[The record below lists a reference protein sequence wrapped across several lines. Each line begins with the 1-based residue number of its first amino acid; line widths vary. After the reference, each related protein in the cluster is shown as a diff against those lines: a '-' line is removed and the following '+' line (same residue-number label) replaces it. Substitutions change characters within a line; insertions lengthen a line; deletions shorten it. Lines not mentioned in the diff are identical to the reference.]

1 MANTLDKVHDV
12 FKTTLLLT
20 GMTVLL
26 VLVGGLLGGRPGMI
40 VALAISVTTNFVGY
54 WFSDK
59 IVLRAYGAR
68 EVSPSAA
75 PELHEIVRE
84 LSLRADILVP
94 RLYIIE
100 SDTPNAFAT
109 GRNPENAAV
118 AVTSGIMRVCNR
130 EELKGVLAHELLHI
144 KNRDI
149 LVSSIAATL
158 AGAVMVL
165 CSLLRWDM
173 LFGLGNYRAGDD
185 RGLLHYVSLLILA
198 PIAAT
203 LIQLTISRMR
213 EYKADEGGAML
224 IHDPIGL
231 AVALRKLAV
240 FNRRNP
246 LDANA
251 STAHLFIVNP
261 LTDGMLMQLFST
273 HPPIDDRVR
282 RLERMAL
289 RMSA

>member
-20 GMTVLL
+20 VMTVLL
-26 VLVGGLLGGRPGMI
+26 VLFGGLLAGRPGMI
-40 VALAISVTTNFVGY
+40 VALAIFVTTNFVGY

-68 EVSPSAA
+68 KVSPSTA
-75 PELHEIVRE
+75 PELHGIVRE
-84 LSLRADILVP
+84 LSLRADIPVP

-100 SDTPNAFAT
+100 SETPNAFAT
-109 GRNPENAAV
+109 GRNPENAAI

-173 LFGLGNYRAGDD
+173 LFGLGNYRGGDD

-240 FNRRNP
+240 FKRRNP

-261 LTDGMLMQLFST
+261 LTDGMLMRLFST

-282 RLERMAL
+282 RLEKMAL

>member
-1 MANTLDKVHDV
+1 VHDV
-12 FKTTLLLT
+12 FKTILLLA

-26 VLVGGLLGGRPGMI
+26 VLVGGLLAGRLGMI
-40 VALAISVTTNFVGY
+40 VALTISVTTNFVGY

-68 EVSPSAA
+68 MVSPSTA
-75 PELHEIVRE
+75 PELHGIVRE
-84 LSLRADILVP
+84 LSLRADIPVP
-94 RLYIIE
+94 RLYVIE

-109 GRNPENAAV
+109 GRNPENAV
-118 AVTSGIMRVCNR
+118 IAVTSGMMRVCNR

-149 LVSSIAATL
+149 LVSSIVATL

-165 CSLLRWDM
+165 CSFLRWDM
-173 LFGLGNYRAGDD
+173 LFGLGNYRGGDD
-185 RGLLHYVSLLILA
+185 RGLLHYLSLLILA
-198 PIAAT
+198 PIAAA
-203 LIQLTISRMR
+203 LIQLTISRVR

-240 FNRRNP
+240 LNRRDP

-261 LTDGMLMQLFST
+261 LTDGALMRLFST
-273 HPPIDDRVR
+273 HPSIDDRVR
-282 RLERMAL
+282 RLEKMAV

>member
-1 MANTLDKVHDV
+1 MVNTLDKVHDV
-12 FKTTLLLT
+12 FKTTLLLA
-20 GMTVLL
+20 GVTVLL
-26 VLVGGLLGGRPGMI
+26 VLLGGLLAGRLGMI
-40 VALAISVTTNFVGY
+40 VALTISVTTNFVGY

-68 EVSPSAA
+68 MVSPSTA
-75 PELHEIVRE
+75 PELHGIVRE
-84 LSLRADILVP
+84 LSLRADIPVP
-94 RLYIIE
+94 RLYVIE

-109 GRNPENAAV
+109 GRNPENAV
-118 AVTSGIMRVCNR
+118 IAVTSGMMRVCNR

-149 LVSSIAATL
+149 LVSSIVATL

-173 LFGLGNYRAGDD
+173 LFGLGNYRGGDD
-185 RGLLHYVSLLILA
+185 RGLLHYLSLLILA
-198 PIAAT
+198 PVAAA
-203 LIQLTISRMR
+203 LIQLTISRVR

-240 FNRRNP
+240 LNRRDP

-261 LTDGMLMQLFST
+261 LTDGALMRLFST
-273 HPPIDDRVR
+273 HPSIDDRVR
-282 RLERMAL
+282 RLEKMAV

>member
-1 MANTLDKVHDV
+1 MNTLDKVHVV
-12 FKTTLLLT
+12 FKTTLLLA
-20 GMTVLL
+20 GVTVLL
-26 VLVGGLLGGRPGMI
+26 VLLGGLLAGRLGMI
-40 VALAISVTTNFVGY
+40 VALTISVTTNFVGY

-68 EVSPSAA
+68 MVSPSTA
-75 PELHEIVRE
+75 PELHGIVRE
-84 LSLRADILVP
+84 LSLRADIPVP
-94 RLYIIE
+94 RLYVIE

-109 GRNPENAAV
+109 GRNPENAV
-118 AVTSGIMRVCNR
+118 IAVTSGMMRVCNR

-149 LVSSIAATL
+149 LVSSIVATL

-173 LFGLGNYRAGDD
+173 LFGLGNYRGGDD
-185 RGLLHYVSLLILA
+185 RGLLHYLSLLILA
-198 PIAAT
+198 PVAAA
-203 LIQLTISRMR
+203 LIQLTISRVR

-240 FNRRNP
+240 LNRRDP
-246 LDANA
+246 LDAIA

-261 LTDGMLMQLFST
+261 LTDGALMRLFST
-273 HPPIDDRVR
+273 HPSIDDRVR
-282 RLERMAL
+282 RLEKMAV

>member
-26 VLVGGLLGGRPGMI
+26 VLVGGLLAGRLGMI

-68 EVSPSAA
+68 MVSPSTA
-75 PELHEIVRE
+75 PELHGIVRE
-84 LSLRADILVP
+84 LSLRADIPVP
-94 RLYIIE
+94 RLYVIE

-109 GRNPENAAV
+109 GRNPENAAI

-130 EELKGVLAHELLHI
+130 EELKGVLAHELSHI

-173 LFGLGNYRAGDD
+173 LFGLGNYRGGDD
-185 RGLLHYVSLLILA
+185 RGLLHYVSLLLLA
-198 PIAAT
+198 PIAAA
-203 LIQLTISRMR
+203 LIQLTISRVR
-213 EYKADEGGAML
+213 EYRADEGGAML

-240 FNRRNP
+240 LNRRNP

-261 LTDGMLMQLFST
+261 LADAALFDASS
-273 HPPIDDRVR
+273 DR
-282 RLERMAL
+282 
-289 RMSA
+289 

>member
-1 MANTLDKVHDV
+1 MLNTLDKVQNV
-12 FKTTLLLT
+12 FKTTLLLS

-26 VLVGGLLGGRPGMI
+26 VLVGGLLGSKSGMI
-40 VALAISVTTNFVGY
+40 AALAIAMTTNFVGY

-68 EVSPSAA
+68 EVSLSAA
-75 PELHEIVRE
+75 PELHGMVRD
-84 LSLRADILVP
+84 LSLRADIPVP

-118 AVTSGIMRVCNR
+118 AVTSGIMRVCTR
-130 EELKGVLAHELLHI
+130 EELKAVLAHELSHI

-149 LVSSIAATL
+149 LVSSTAATL

-173 LFGLGNYRAGDD
+173 LFGLGSYQGGDD
-185 RGLLHYVSLLILA
+185 RGILHYVSLLILA
-198 PIAAT
+198 PIAAV
-203 LIQLTISRMR
+203 LIQLTISRVR

-224 IHDPIGL
+224 IHDPITL

-240 FNRRNP
+240 FNRRDP
-246 LDANA
+246 LDTNA
-251 STAHLFIVNP
+251 STAHLFIVYP
-261 LTDGMLMQLFST
+261 LADGVLLRLFST

-282 RLERMAL
+282 RLEKMAL

>member
-1 MANTLDKVHDV
+1 MLNTLDKVHDI

-26 VLVGGLLGGRPGMI
+26 VLVGGLLGGRSGMI

-75 PELHEIVRE
+75 PALHEIVRE
-84 LSLRADILVP
+84 LSLKADIPVP

-109 GRNPENAAV
+109 GRNPENAAI

-130 EELKGVLAHELLHI
+130 EELKGVLAHELSHI

-173 LFGLGNYRAGDD
+173 LFGLGSNRGGDD
-185 RGLLHYVSLLILA
+185 RGLLHYMSFLILA
-198 PIAAT
+198 PIAAA
-203 LIQLTISRMR
+203 LIQLTISRVR
-213 EYKADEGGAML
+213 EYKADEGGAIL
-224 IHDPIGL
+224 IQDPIAL

-240 FNRRNP
+240 FNRRDP
-246 LDANA
+246 FDANA

-261 LTDGMLMQLFST
+261 LTEGVLMRLFST

-282 RLERMAL
+282 RLEKMAL

>member
-1 MANTLDKVHDV
+1 MLNTLDKVHNV

-20 GMTVLL
+20 GMTILL
-26 VLVGGLLGGRPGMI
+26 VLVGGLLGGRPGMV
-40 VALAISVTTNFVGY
+40 VALAISVTTNFIGY
-54 WFSDK
+54 WFSDR

-68 EVSPSAA
+68 KVSPSEA
-75 PELHEIVRE
+75 PELHRIVSE
-84 LSLRADILVP
+84 LSLTADIP
-94 RLYIIE
+94 APSLYIIE

-109 GRNPENAAV
+109 GRNPENAAI

-130 EELKGVLAHELLHI
+130 EELKGVLAHELSHI

-173 LFGLGNYRAGDD
+173 LFGLGSYRGGDD
-185 RGLLHYVSLLILA
+185 RGVLHYVSLLLLA
-198 PIAAT
+198 PIAAA
-203 LIQLTISRMR
+203 LIQLAISRVR
-213 EYKADEGGAML
+213 EYKADEGGATL
-224 IHDPIGL
+224 IQDPIAL

-251 STAHLFIVNP
+251 SSAHLFIVNP
-261 LTDGMLMQLFST
+261 LTNGVLMRLFST
-273 HPPIDDRVR
+273 HPSIDDRVR
-282 RLERMAL
+282 RLEKMAL

>member
-1 MANTLDKVHDV
+1 
-12 FKTTLLLT
+12 
-20 GMTVLL
+20 
-26 VLVGGLLGGRPGMI
+26 
-40 VALAISVTTNFVGY
+40 
-54 WFSDK
+54 
-59 IVLRAYGAR
+59 LRAYGAR

-173 LFGLGNYRAGDD
+173 LFGLGSYRGGDD

-240 FNRRNP
+240 FNRRDP
-246 LDANA
+246 LDTNA

-261 LTDGMLMQLFST
+261 LADGVLMRLFST
-273 HPPIDDRVR
+273 HPPIDDRIR
-282 RLERMAL
+282 RLEKMAL